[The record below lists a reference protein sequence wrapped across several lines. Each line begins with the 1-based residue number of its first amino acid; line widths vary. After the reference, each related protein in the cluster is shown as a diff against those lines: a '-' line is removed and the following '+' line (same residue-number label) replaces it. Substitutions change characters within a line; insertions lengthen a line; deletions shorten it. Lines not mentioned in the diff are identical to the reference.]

1 MQLDIIFIL
10 YIFTLVLTIAIT
22 CEFGVAPII
31 LFLISRFYQLL
42 ALYVVFLIV
51 FSIAMLLR
59 PIEVSFQHPASLVQS
74 NPVNTVTEGAI
85 DSVRIKGVSVLV
97 KVYGF
102 SFPLDKAICP

>member
-1 MQLDIIFIL
+1 MSLL
-10 YIFTLVLTIAIT
+10 WYKTIAIT

-51 FSIAMLLR
+51 FSTAMLLR
-59 PIEVSFQHPASLVQS
+59 PIEVSLQHPASLVQYWS
-74 NPVNTVTEGAI
+74 NAVNTVTEGAI

-97 KVYGF
+97 KM
-102 SFPLDKAICP
+102 